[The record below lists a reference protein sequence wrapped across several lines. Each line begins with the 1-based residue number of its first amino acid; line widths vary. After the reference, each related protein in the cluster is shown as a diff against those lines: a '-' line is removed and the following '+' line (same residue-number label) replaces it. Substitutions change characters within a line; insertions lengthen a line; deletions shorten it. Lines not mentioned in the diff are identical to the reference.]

1 MMKKNNLIILLGS
14 LLLTWGCAQV
24 PVIPEKTIYSDLFPQ
39 QTSRTNYY
47 KDVGLGYLNDN
58 NYNKAVEYFKLSL
71 LHDPAN
77 NEARYWLSV
86 SFHKKNQNNLALI
99 ELEKL
104 ETVDHLE
111 HARLKLVSDIYE
123 TADSF
128 EKVIA
133 VNQKIYALR
142 KENFPLW
149 KIYQMN
155 LNMGRLDSAF
165 ESLAQLEQNGEEPYR
180 VHLGRY
186 EVLHRKNNFEAALAE
201 LQLAEKAKPFDLL
214 TMKKM
219 TEVQYALH
227 KWQDLHQLGTKF
239 SKYHPYDLEVSE
251 RLSQACIRIGAYD
264 DAIAELKKQKEL
276 FPDSVGIEFKIAHV
290 LFLKR
295 DFTSA
300 EELYKE
306 LYEITKSD
314 QSVFYI
320 SQIHLA
326 QNDIDGAEAQLENL
340 ASWSEYYPTAQ
351 VQLAR
356 LEWKNSQVDF
366 ALNRLRRAHQ
376 LRPDSLE
383 LYQEYG
389 QYMIWSKR
397 YVESIALVEQGIRS
411 FPKDDKLR
419 ILAAYIHFKLNNMKG
434 FQRQIAKAKAINP
447 ENSEIYSVLAELWYE
462 RKRPYAELEFLAQ
475 KALDLKTKNKN
486 IKPLLAWALLQQDK
500 MSGAVKLFEE
510 FYDEDPNEIFFAE
523 SLADIYQRNVLT
535 SKNQEFQ
542 KKAAALQADA
552 KIKSEFDYF
561 KFQSQQDRLSTDSSG
576 NRLPASLEEP

>member
-1 MMKKNNLIILLGS
+1 M
-14 LLLTWGCAQV
+14 
-24 PVIPEKTIYSDLFPQ
+24 PEKTIYSDLFPQ
-39 QTSRTNYY
+39 NSTRTGYY
-47 KDVGLGYLNDN
+47 KDVGLGFLNDN
-58 NYNKAVEYFKLSL
+58 NYDKAVEYFKLSL
-71 LHDPAN
+71 LHDPKN
-77 NEARYWLSV
+77 NDSRYWLSV
-86 SFHKKNQNNLALI
+86 SFFKKNQNNLALI

-104 ETVDHLE
+104 DAANLE
-111 HARLKLVSDIYE
+111 YPRLKLVSDIYE
-123 TADSF
+123 SADSF

-133 VNQKIYALR
+133 VNQRLYNLS

-155 LNMGRLDSAF
+155 LNMNRLDQAM
-165 ESLAQLEQNGEEPYR
+165 ENLASLEKNGEEVFR

-186 EVLHRKNNFEAALAE
+186 EVFQRSSQF
-201 LQLAEKAKPFDLL
+201 QLALNELEHAERAKPFDLL

-219 TEVQYALH
+219 TAIQYELH
-227 KWQDLHQLGTKF
+227 KWQDLYVLGTKF
-239 SKYHPYDLEVSE
+239 SKYHPYDLVVSE
-251 RLSQACIRIGAYD
+251 RLSQACIRVGAYD
-264 DAIAELKKQKEL
+264 DAIAELKKQKEI

-295 DFTSA
+295 DFINA
-300 EELYKE
+300 EEMYKE

-326 QNDIDGAEAQLENL
+326 QNEIGEASSTLENL

-356 LEWKNSQVDF
+356 LEWKNKQSDF

-389 QYMIWSKR
+389 QYMIWSKK
-397 YVESIALVEQGIRS
+397 YVESIALIEQGIRS
-411 FPKDDKLR
+411 FPQDDKLR
-419 ILAAYIHFKLNNMKG
+419 ILAAYIHFKLNNMKS
-434 FQRQIAKAKAINP
+434 FKRQIEQAQKLNP

-462 RKRPYAELEFLAQ
+462 KKKPYSELEYLAQ
-475 KALDLKTKNKN
+475 KALELKTKNKN

-500 MSGAVKLFEE
+500 MTGAVKLFEE
-510 FYDEDPNEIFFAE
+510 FYDSDPNEVFFAE
-523 SLADIYQRNVLT
+523 SLAEIYQKNVLT

-542 KKAAALQADA
+542 QKASALQADA

-561 KFQSQQDRLSTDSSG
+561 KFQSEQERLQTDSNG
-576 NRLPASLEEP
+576 NRLPASLDDP

>member
-1 MMKKNNLIILLGS
+1 MKKIFSILVLGS
-14 LLLTWGCAQV
+14 LVWGCASA
-24 PVIPEKTIYSDLFPQ
+24 PVITEKTIYSDLFPQ
-39 QTSRTNYY
+39 QTTRTAYY
-47 KDVGLGYLNDN
+47 KDVGLGFLNDN
-58 NYNKAVEYFKLSL
+58 NYDKAVEYFKLSL
-71 LHDPAN
+71 LHDPSN
-77 NEARYWLSV
+77 NDSRYWLGV
-86 SFHKKNQNNLALI
+86 SFFRKNQNNLALI

-104 ETVDHLE
+104 DASNLE
-111 HARLKLVSDIYE
+111 YSRLKLVSDIYE
-123 TADSF
+123 SADSF

-133 VNQKIYALR
+133 VNQRLYQLQN
-142 KENFPLW
+142 ENFPLW

-155 LNMGRLDSAF
+155 LNMKRLDQAMLNL
-165 ESLAQLEQNGEEPYR
+165 ESLEKNGEEAFR

-186 EVLHRKNNFEAALAE
+186 EVLQRSNKYELALVE
-201 LQLAEKAKPFDLL
+201 LQLAERAKPFDAM

-219 TEVQYALH
+219 TSIQYELH
-227 KWQDLHQLGTKF
+227 KWQDLYVLGTKF
-239 SKYHPYDLEVSE
+239 AKYHPYDLEVSE
-251 RLSQACIRIGAYD
+251 RLSQACIRVGQYD
-264 DAIAELKKQKEL
+264 DAIAELKKQKEIY
-276 FPDSVGIEFKIAHV
+276 PDSVGIEFKIAHV

-295 DFTSA
+295 DFMNA
-300 EELYKE
+300 EEMYKE

-326 QNDIDGAEAQLENL
+326 QNDIGEASSTLESL

-356 LEWKNSQVDF
+356 LEWKNNQVDF

-389 QYMIWSKR
+389 QYMIWSKK
-397 YVESIALVEQGIRS
+397 YVESIALIEQGIRS
-411 FPKDDKLR
+411 YPQDDKLR
-419 ILAAYIHFKLNNMKG
+419 ILAAYIHFKMNNMKS
-434 FQRQIAKAKAINP
+434 FKRQIETAQKLNP

-462 RKRPYAELEFLAQ
+462 KKKPYSELEYLAQ
-475 KALDLKTKNKN
+475 KALELKTKNKN

-500 MSGAVKLFEE
+500 MAGAVKLFEE
-510 FYDEDPNEIFFAE
+510 FYDAEPNEVFFVE
-523 SLADIYQRNVLT
+523 SLAEIYQRNVLT

-542 KKAAALQADA
+542 QKASALQADA

-561 KFQSQQDRLSTDSSG
+561 KFQSEQERLQTDSNG
-576 NRLPASLEEP
+576 NRLPASLVEP

>member
-1 MMKKNNLIILLGS
+1 MKKIFLILVLGS
-14 LLLTWGCAQV
+14 LVWGCASS
-24 PVIPEKTIYSDLFPQ
+24 PVVPEKTIYSDLFPQ
-39 QTSRTNYY
+39 KATRTEYY

-58 NYNKAVEYFKLSL
+58 NYDKAVEYFKLAL
-71 LHDPAN
+71 LHDPDN
-77 NEARYWLSV
+77 KDARYWLSV
-86 SFHKKNQNNLALI
+86 SFFKKNQNNLALI

-104 ETVDHLE
+104 DSVDSLE
-111 HARLKLVSDIYE
+111 YSRLKLVSDIYE
-123 TADSF
+123 SADSF
-128 EKVIA
+128 EKVIS
-133 VNQKIYALR
+133 VNEKLFEMGH
-142 KENFPLW
+142 ENFPLW

-155 LNMGRLDSAF
+155 LNLRRADAAMANLV
-165 ESLAQLEQNGEEPYR
+165 SLEKNGEESYR

-186 EVLHRKNNFEAALAE
+186 EVLQRQSNFESALME
-201 LQLAEKAKPFDLL
+201 LQQAEQAKPFDLM

-219 TEVQYALH
+219 SSLQYDLH
-227 KWQDLHQLGTKF
+227 KWQDLYVLGTKF
-239 SKYHPYDLEVSE
+239 SKYHPYDLDVSE
-251 RLSQACIRIGAYD
+251 RLSQACIRIGQYD
-264 DAIAELKKQKEL
+264 DAIAELKKQKEF

-295 DFTSA
+295 DFLTA

-314 QSVFYI
+314 QSVFFI

-326 QNDIDGAEAQLENL
+326 QNNIGEASSTLESL

-356 LEWKNSQVDF
+356 LEWKNNQSDL
-366 ALNRLRRAHQ
+366 ALNRLRRAQQ

-397 YVESIALVEQGIRS
+397 YVEAIALVEQGIRS
-411 FPKDDKLR
+411 YPLDDKLR
-419 ILAAYIHFKLNNMKG
+419 ILAAYVHFKMNNMRSFKK
-434 FQRQIAKAKAINP
+434 QIETAQKINP
-447 ENSEIYSVLAELWYE
+447 ENSEIYSVLAELWYD
-462 RKRPYAELEFLAQ
+462 KKKPYSELEYLAS
-475 KALDLKTKNKN
+475 KAIELKTKNKN

-500 MSGAVKLFEE
+500 MAGAVKLFEE
-510 FYDEDPNEIFFAE
+510 FYDAEPNEIFFAE

-535 SKNQEFQ
+535 SKNKEFQ
-542 KKAAALQADA
+542 QKAAALQADA

-561 KFQSQQDRLSTDSSG
+561 KFQSEHERLQTDSSG
-576 NRLPASLEEP
+576 NRLPASLDDP

>member
-1 MMKKNNLIILLGS
+1 MKKIFSILALGS
-14 LLLTWGCAQV
+14 LVWGCASS

-39 QTSRTNYY
+39 QSSRTEYY
-47 KDVGLGYLNDN
+47 KDMGIGYLNDN
-58 NYNKAVEYFKLSL
+58 NYDKAVEYFKLAL
-71 LHDPAN
+71 LHDPDN
-77 NEARYWLSV
+77 KDARYWLSV
-86 SFHKKNQNNLALI
+86 SFNKKNQNNLALI

-104 ETVDHLE
+104 DAVNNLE
-111 HARLKLVSDIYE
+111 YARLKLVSDIYE
-123 TADSF
+123 SADSY

-133 VNQKIYALR
+133 VNEKLFEMQH
-142 KENFPLW
+142 ENFPLW

-155 LNMGRLDSAF
+155 LNLKRADAAMANLA
-165 ESLAQLEQNGEEPYR
+165 SLEKNGEESFR

-186 EVLHRKNNFEAALAE
+186 EVLQRQGQYESALVE
-201 LQLAEKAKPFDLL
+201 LQQAEQAKPFDLM

-219 TEVQYALH
+219 TSIQFELH
-227 KWQDLHQLGTKF
+227 KWQDLYALGTKF
-239 SKYHPYDLEVSE
+239 SKYHPYDLDVSE
-251 RLSQACIRIGAYD
+251 RLSQACIKIGQYD
-264 DAIAELKKQKEL
+264 DAIAELKKQKE
-276 FPDSVGIEFKIAHV
+276 FYPDSVGIEFKIAHV

-295 DFTSA
+295 DFVNA
-300 EELYKE
+300 EDLYKE

-326 QNDIDGAEAQLENL
+326 QNNIGEASSTLESL

-356 LEWKNSQVDF
+356 LEWKNNQVDF

-397 YVESIALVEQGIRS
+397 YVESIALIEQGVRS
-411 FPKDDKLR
+411 FPQDDKLR
-419 ILAAYIHFKLNNMKG
+419 ILAAYVHFKMNNMRS
-434 FQRQIAKAKAINP
+434 FQKQIETAQKLNP
-447 ENSEIYSVLAELWYE
+447 DNSEIYSVLAELWYE
-462 RKRPYAELEFLAQ
+462 KKKPYSELEYLAQ
-475 KALDLKTKNKN
+475 KAIELKTKNKN

-500 MSGAVKLFEE
+500 MAGAVKLFEE
-510 FYDEDPNEIFFAE
+510 FYDAEPNEVFFAE

-542 KKAAALQADA
+542 QKASALQADA

-561 KFQSQQDRLSTDSSG
+561 KFQSQQERLQTDSNG
-576 NRLPASLEEP
+576 NRLPASLEDP

>member
-1 MMKKNNLIILLGS
+1 MKKNILIFLLGGMA
-14 LLLTWGCAQV
+14 LTWGCAQA
-24 PVIPEKTIYSDLFPQ
+24 PAIPEKTIYSDLFPQ
-39 QTSRTNYY
+39 QITRTEYY
-47 KDVGLGYLNDN
+47 KNVGLGYLNDS
-58 NYNKAVEYFKLSL
+58 NYDKAVEYFKLSV
-71 LHDPAN
+71 LHDSAN
-77 NEARYWLSV
+77 TDARYWLSV

-104 ETVDHLE
+104 GDITQLE
-111 HARLKLVSDIYE
+111 YARLKLVSDIYE

-128 EKVIA
+128 EKVVA
-133 VNQKIYALR
+133 VNEKIYELR
-142 KENFPLW
+142 QEKFPLW

-155 LNMGRLDSAF
+155 LNMNRLDKAA
-165 ESLAQLEQNGEEPYR
+165 ENLVVLEKNGEESYR

-186 EVLHRKNNFEAALAE
+186 EIFQRQNQFERALDE
-201 LQLAEKAKPFDLL
+201 LQLAEKAKPFDFL

-219 TEVQYALH
+219 TAIQYALR
-227 KWQDLHQLGTKF
+227 KWEDLYKLGTKF

-251 RLSQACIRIGAYD
+251 RLSQACIRVGAYD
-264 DAIAELKKQKEL
+264 EAIAELKKQKEMQ
-276 FPDSVGIEFKIAHV
+276 PDSVGIEFKIAHV

-295 DFTSA
+295 DFMNA

-306 LYEITKSD
+306 LYAITKSD

-326 QNDIDGAEAQLENL
+326 QNDVGEASNTLENL

-356 LEWKNSQVDF
+356 LEWKNTQVDL

-389 QYMIWSKR
+389 QYMIWSKK

-419 ILAAYIHFKLNNMKG
+419 ILAAYIHFKLNNMKS
-434 FQRQIAKAKAINP
+434 FQRQIELAKQLNP

-462 RKRPYAELEFLAQ
+462 KKKPYSELEFLAE
-475 KALDLKTKNKN
+475 KALEFKTKNKN
-486 IKPLLAWALLQQDK
+486 IKPLLAWALLQQEK
-500 MSGAVKLFEE
+500 MSDAVRLFEE
-510 FYDEDPNEIFFAE
+510 FYDADPNEIFYAE
-523 SLADIYQRNVLT
+523 SLADIYQRNMLT
-535 SKNQEFQ
+535 SKNKEFQ
-542 KKAAALQADA
+542 QKAATLQADA

-561 KFQSQQDRLSTDSSG
+561 KFQSQQERLKTDGDG
-576 NRLPASLEEP
+576 NRLPASLDDP

>member
-1 MMKKNNLIILLGS
+1 MV
-14 LLLTWGCAQV
+14 WGCASA

-39 QTSRTNYY
+39 NSTRTEYY
-47 KDVGLGYLNDN
+47 KDVGLGFLNDN
-58 NYNKAVEYFKLSL
+58 NYDKAVEYFKLSL
-71 LHDPAN
+71 LHDPSN
-77 NEARYWLSV
+77 NDSRYWLSV
-86 SFHKKNQNNLALI
+86 SFFKKNQNNLALI

-104 ETVDHLE
+104 DAVNLE
-111 HARLKLVSDIYE
+111 YPRLKLVSDIYE
-123 TADSF
+123 SADSF

-133 VNQKIYALR
+133 VNQRLYALK

-155 LNMGRLDSAF
+155 LNMKRLDQAMLNL
-165 ESLAQLEQNGEEPYR
+165 ESLEKNGEEAFL

-186 EVLHRKNNFEAALAE
+186 EVLQRSSQFELALIE
-201 LQLAEKAKPFDLL
+201 LQHAERAKPFDLM

-219 TEVQYALH
+219 TSIQYELR
-227 KWQDLHQLGTKF
+227 KWQDLYVLGTKF
-239 SKYHPYDLEVSE
+239 SRYHPYDLDVSE
-251 RLSQACIRIGAYD
+251 RLSQACIRVGAYD
-264 DAIAELKKQKEL
+264 EAIAELKRQKEI
-276 FPDSVGIEFKIAHV
+276 FPDSLGIEFKIAHV

-295 DFTSA
+295 DFINA
-300 EELYKE
+300 EDLYKE

-326 QNDIDGAEAQLENL
+326 QNDIGEASSTLENL

-356 LEWKNSQVDF
+356 LEWKNNQSDL

-389 QYMIWSKR
+389 QYMIWSKK
-397 YVESIALVEQGIRS
+397 YVESIALIEQGIRS
-411 FPKDDKLR
+411 YPKDDKLR
-419 ILAAYIHFKLNNMKG
+419 ILAAHIHFRMNNMKS
-434 FQRQIAKAKAINP
+434 FKRQIELAKEINP

-462 RKRPYAELEFLAQ
+462 KKKPYSELEFLAQ
-475 KALDLKTKNKN
+475 KALELKTRNKN
-486 IKPLLAWALLQQDK
+486 VKPLLAWALLQQDK
-500 MSGAVKLFEE
+500 MAGAVKLFEE
-510 FYDEDPNEIFFAE
+510 FYDAEPNEVFFAE
-523 SLADIYQRNVLT
+523 SLAEIYQRNVLT

-542 KKAAALQADA
+542 QKASALQADA

-561 KFQSQQDRLSTDSSG
+561 KFQSEQERLQTDSNG
-576 NRLPASLEEP
+576 NRLPASLDDP

>member
-1 MMKKNNLIILLGS
+1 MKKIIYLLLLS
-14 LLLTWGCAQV
+14 LLVWGCAST

-39 QTSRTNYY
+39 VSTRTEYY
-47 KDVGLGYLNDN
+47 KDVGLGFLNDN
-58 NYNKAVEYFKLSL
+58 NYDKAVEYFKLSL
-71 LHDPAN
+71 LHDPN
-77 NEARYWLSV
+77 NHDARYWLSV
-86 SFHKKNQNNLALI
+86 SFFKKNQNNLALI

-104 ETVDHLE
+104 DANNLE
-111 HARLKLVSDIYE
+111 YPRLKLISDIYE
-123 TADSF
+123 SADSF
-128 EKVIA
+128 EKVVA
-133 VNQKIYALR
+133 VNKKLFEMK

-155 LNMGRLDSAF
+155 LNMKRLDQAM
-165 ESLAQLEQNGEEPYR
+165 ENLTALEKNGEEAFR

-186 EVLHRKNNFEAALAE
+186 EVLQRSNQYELALIE
-201 LQLAEKAKPFDLL
+201 LQYAEQAKPFDLL

-219 TEVQYALH
+219 TAIQYELR
-227 KWQDLHQLGTKF
+227 KWQDLYVLGTKF
-239 SKYHPYDLEVSE
+239 SKYHPYDLDVSE
-251 RLSQACIRIGAYD
+251 RLSQACIRVGAYD
-264 DAIAELKKQKEL
+264 DAIAELKRQKEL

-295 DFTSA
+295 DFVNA

-326 QNDIDGAEAQLENL
+326 QNNIGEASTALENL

-356 LEWKNSQVDF
+356 LEWKNKESDF

-389 QYMIWSKR
+389 QYMIWSKK
-397 YVESIALVEQGIRS
+397 YVESIALIEQGIRS
-411 FPKDDKLR
+411 FPNDDKLR
-419 ILAAYIHFKLNNMKG
+419 ILAAHIHFRMNNMKS
-434 FQRQIAKAKAINP
+434 FKRQIETAQKINP

-462 RKRPYAELEFLAQ
+462 KKRPYVELEFLAQ
-475 KALDLKTKNKN
+475 KALELKTRNKN
-486 IKPLLAWALLQQDK
+486 IKPLLAWALLQQEK
-500 MSGAVKLFEE
+500 MTGAVKLFEE
-510 FYDEDPNEIFFAE
+510 FYDSDPNEVFFVE
-523 SLADIYQRNVLT
+523 SLAEIYQRNVLT

-542 KKAAALQADA
+542 QKASALQADA

-561 KFQSQQDRLSTDSSG
+561 KFQSEQERLNTDSNG
-576 NRLPASLEEP
+576 NRLPASLDDP

>member
-1 MMKKNNLIILLGS
+1 MV
-14 LLLTWGCAQV
+14 WGCASA
-24 PVIPEKTIYSDLFPQ
+24 PVISEKTIYSDLFPQ
-39 QTSRTNYY
+39 NSTRTEYY
-47 KDVGLGYLNDN
+47 KDVGLGFLNDN
-58 NYNKAVEYFKLSL
+58 NYDKAVEYFKLSL
-71 LHDPAN
+71 LHDPSN
-77 NEARYWLSV
+77 NDSRYWLSV
-86 SFHKKNQNNLALI
+86 SFFKKNQNNLALI

-104 ETVDHLE
+104 DAVNLE
-111 HARLKLVSDIYE
+111 YPRLKLVSDIYE
-123 TADSF
+123 SADSF

-133 VNQKIYALR
+133 VNQRLYALK

-155 LNMGRLDSAF
+155 LNMKRLDQAMLNL
-165 ESLAQLEQNGEEPYR
+165 ESLEKNGEEAFL

-186 EVLHRKNNFEAALAE
+186 EVLQRSSQFELALIE
-201 LQLAEKAKPFDLL
+201 LQHAERAKPFDLM

-219 TEVQYALH
+219 TSIQYELR
-227 KWQDLHQLGTKF
+227 KWQDLYVLGTKF
-239 SKYHPYDLEVSE
+239 SRYHPYDLDVSE
-251 RLSQACIRIGAYD
+251 RLSQACIRVGAYD
-264 DAIAELKKQKEL
+264 EAIAELKRQKEI
-276 FPDSVGIEFKIAHV
+276 FPDSLGIEFKIAHV

-295 DFTSA
+295 DFINA
-300 EELYKE
+300 EDLYKE

-326 QNDIDGAEAQLENL
+326 QNDIGEASSTLENL

-356 LEWKNSQVDF
+356 LEWKNNQSDL

-389 QYMIWSKR
+389 QYMIWSKK
-397 YVESIALVEQGIRS
+397 YVESIALIEQGIRS
-411 FPKDDKLR
+411 YPKDDKLR
-419 ILAAYIHFKLNNMKG
+419 ILAAHIHFRMNNMKS
-434 FQRQIAKAKAINP
+434 FKRQIELAKEINP

-462 RKRPYAELEFLAQ
+462 KKKPYSELEFLAQ
-475 KALDLKTKNKN
+475 KALELKTRNKN
-486 IKPLLAWALLQQDK
+486 VKPLLAWALLQQDK
-500 MSGAVKLFEE
+500 MAGAVKLFEE
-510 FYDEDPNEIFFAE
+510 FYDAEPNEVFFAE
-523 SLADIYQRNVLT
+523 SLAEIYQRNVLT

-542 KKAAALQADA
+542 QKASALQADA

-561 KFQSQQDRLSTDSSG
+561 KFQSEQERLQTDSNG
-576 NRLPASLEEP
+576 NRLPASLDDP

>member
-1 MMKKNNLIILLGS
+1 MKKINLIFLLGS
-14 LLLTWGCAQV
+14 MALTWGCAQA
-24 PVIPEKTIYSDLFPQ
+24 PVAISEKTIYSDLFPQ
-39 QTSRTNYY
+39 HETRTGYY
-47 KDVGLGYLNDN
+47 RDVGLGYLNDN
-58 NYNKAVEYFKLSL
+58 NYDKAVEYFKLSL

-77 NEARYWLSV
+77 DDARYWLSV

-104 ETVDHLE
+104 SDVSQFEY
-111 HARLKLVSDIYE
+111 ARLKLVSDIYE
-123 TADSF
+123 SAESF

-133 VNQKIYALR
+133 INEKLYDLK

-155 LNMGRLDSAF
+155 LNMNRLDKASAN
-165 ESLAQLEQNGEEPYR
+165 LAALEKNSEEAYR
-180 VHLGRY
+180 VHLGRF
-186 EVLHRKNNFEAALAE
+186 EVFERQNQFEQALSE
-201 LQLAEKAKPFDLL
+201 LQLAEKAKPFDVL

-219 TEVQYALH
+219 TAIQYDLR
-227 KWQDLHQLGTKF
+227 KWQDLYTLGTKF
-239 SKYHPYDLEVSE
+239 SKYHPYDLDVSE

-264 DAIAELKKQKEL
+264 DAIAELKKQKEMY
-276 FPDSVGIEFKIAHV
+276 PDSVGIEFKIAHV

-295 DFTSA
+295 DFANA
-300 EELYKE
+300 EELYQE

-314 QSVFYI
+314 QSVFFI

-326 QNDIDGAEAQLENL
+326 QNDIDEATNSLENL
-340 ASWSEYYPTAQ
+340 ASWSEYYPAAQ

-356 LEWKNSQVDF
+356 LEWKNNQTDL

-389 QYMIWSKR
+389 QFMIWKKR

-434 FQRQIAKAKAINP
+434 FQHQIELAKKLNP

-462 RKRPYAELEFLAQ
+462 KKKPYSELEFLAA
-475 KALDLKTKNKN
+475 KALELKTRNKN

-500 MSGAVKLFEE
+500 MADAVKMFEE
-510 FYDEDPNEIFFAE
+510 FYDAEPNELFYAE

-552 KIKSEFDYF
+552 KIKSELDYF
-561 KFQSQQDRLSTDSSG
+561 RFQSQQERLKTDGDG

>member
-1 MMKKNNLIILLGS
+1 M
-14 LLLTWGCAQV
+14 LLLSSLVWGCAST
-24 PVIPEKTIYSDLFPQ
+24 PVIPEKTVYSDLFPQ
-39 QTSRTNYY
+39 NSTRTEYY
-47 KDVGLGYLNDN
+47 KDVGLGFLNDN
-58 NYNKAVEYFKLSL
+58 NYDKAVEYFKLSL
-71 LHDPAN
+71 LHNPN
-77 NEARYWLSV
+77 NNDSRYWLSV
-86 SFHKKNQNNLALI
+86 SFFKKNQNNLALI

-104 ETVDHLE
+104 DAANLE
-111 HARLKLVSDIYE
+111 YPRLKLVSDIYE
-123 TADSF
+123 SADSF

-133 VNQKIYALR
+133 VNQRLYVLG

-155 LNMGRLDSAF
+155 LNMKRLDQAMLNLA
-165 ESLAQLEQNGEEPYR
+165 SLEKNGEEAFR

-186 EVLHRKNNFEAALAE
+186 EVLQRSNQYELALIE
-201 LQLAEKAKPFDLL
+201 LQHAERAKPFDLT

-219 TEVQYALH
+219 TSIQYELR
-227 KWQDLHQLGTKF
+227 KWQELYVLGTKF
-239 SKYHPYDLEVSE
+239 SKYHPYDLDVSE

-264 DAIAELKKQKEL
+264 EAIAELKKQKEI

-295 DFTSA
+295 DFSNA
-300 EELYKE
+300 EEMYKE

-326 QNDIDGAEAQLENL
+326 QNDIGEASSTLENL

-356 LEWKNSQVDF
+356 LEWKNNQSDF

-397 YVESIALVEQGIRS
+397 YVESIALIEQGIRS
-411 FPKDDKLR
+411 YPQDDKLR
-419 ILAAYIHFKLNNMKG
+419 ILAAYIHFKMSNMKS
-434 FQRQIAKAKAINP
+434 FKRQIELAQKLNP
-447 ENSEIYSVLAELWYE
+447 ENSEIYSVLAELWYD
-462 RKRPYAELEFLAQ
+462 KKKPYSELEYLAQ
-475 KALDLKTKNKN
+475 KALELKTKNKN
-486 IKPLLAWALLQQDK
+486 IKPLLAWALLRQDK
-500 MSGAVKLFEE
+500 MAGAVKLFEE
-510 FYDEDPNEIFFAE
+510 FYDAEPNEVFFAE
-523 SLADIYQRNVLT
+523 SLAEIYQRNVLT

-542 KKAAALQADA
+542 QKASALQADA

-561 KFQSQQDRLSTDSSG
+561 KFQSQQERLQTDSNG
-576 NRLPASLEEP
+576 NRLPASLDDP

>member
-1 MMKKNNLIILLGS
+1 MKKINLIFLLGS
-14 LLLTWGCAQV
+14 MALTWGCAQA
-24 PVIPEKTIYSDLFPQ
+24 PVAIPEKTIYSDLFPQ
-39 QTSRTNYY
+39 HETRTGYY
-47 KDVGLGYLNDN
+47 RDVGLGYLNDS
-58 NYNKAVEYFKLSL
+58 NYDKAVEYFKLSL
-71 LHDPAN
+71 LHDPSN
-77 NEARYWLSV
+77 DDARYWLSV

-104 ETVDHLE
+104 SDVSQFEY
-111 HARLKLVSDIYE
+111 ARLKLVSDIYE
-123 TADSF
+123 TAESY

-133 VNQKIYALR
+133 INEKLYDLQ

-155 LNMGRLDSAF
+155 LNMNRLDKASAN
-165 ESLAQLEQNGEEPYR
+165 LAALEKNGEEAYR
-180 VHLGRY
+180 VHLGRF
-186 EVLHRKNNFEAALAE
+186 EVFQRQNQFEQALGE

-219 TEVQYALH
+219 TAVQYDLR
-227 KWQDLHQLGTKF
+227 KWQDLYALGTKF
-239 SKYHPYDLEVSE
+239 SKYHPYDLDVSE
-251 RLSQACIRIGAYD
+251 RLSQACIRVGAYD
-264 DAIAELKKQKEL
+264 DAIAELKKQKEMY
-276 FPDSVGIEFKIAHV
+276 PDSVGIEFKIAHV

-295 DFTSA
+295 DFANA

-326 QNDIDGAEAQLENL
+326 QNDIGEAANSLENL

-356 LEWKNSQVDF
+356 LEWKNSQTDL

-389 QYMIWSKR
+389 QYMIWKKR

-419 ILAAYIHFKLNNMKG
+419 ILAAYIHFKLNNMKS
-434 FQRQIAKAKAINP
+434 FQRQIELAKKINP

-462 RKRPYAELEFLAQ
+462 KKKSYSELEFLAA
-475 KALDLKTKNKN
+475 KALELKTRNKN

-500 MSGAVKLFEE
+500 MSDAVKLFEE
-510 FYDEDPNEIFFAE
+510 FYDAEPNELFYAE

-552 KIKSEFDYF
+552 KIKSELDYF
-561 KFQSQQDRLSTDSSG
+561 RFQSQQERLKTDGDG

>member
-1 MMKKNNLIILLGS
+1 MKKSILILLLGS
-14 LLLTWGCAQV
+14 LVLTWGCAQA
-24 PVIPEKTIYSDLFPQ
+24 PVTPEKTIYSDLFPQ
-39 QTSRTNYY
+39 QISRTEYY
-47 KDVGLGYLNDN
+47 KNVGLGYLNDS
-58 NYNKAVEYFKLSL
+58 NYDKAVEYFKLSL
-71 LHDPAN
+71 LHDPKN
-77 NEARYWLSV
+77 SDARYWLSV
-86 SFHKKNQNNLALI
+86 SFHRKNQNNLALI

-104 ETVDHLE
+104 DSVNDLE
-111 HARLKLVSDIYE
+111 YVRLKLVSDIFE

-133 VNQKIYALR
+133 VNQKLYELR

-155 LNMGRLDSAF
+155 LNMNRLDSAMVNLK
-165 ESLAQLEQNGEEPYR
+165 ELEKNGEEVYR
-180 VHLGRY
+180 VHLGRF
-186 EVLHRKNNFEAALAE
+186 EVLQRQRNLEEALVE
-201 LQLAEKAKPFDLL
+201 LQHAEKAKPFDLL

-219 TEVQYALH
+219 TAIQYDLR
-227 KWQDLHQLGTKF
+227 KWKDLYVLGTKF
-239 SKYHPYDLEVSE
+239 SKYHPYDLDVSE
-251 RLSQACIRIGAYD
+251 RLSQACIRVGAYD
-264 DAIAELKKQKEL
+264 EAIAELKKQKEL

-295 DFTSA
+295 DFINA

-326 QNDIDGAEAQLENL
+326 QNDIDGAASTLENL

-356 LEWKNSQVDF
+356 LEWKNNQSDL

-397 YVESIALVEQGIRS
+397 YVEAIALIEQGVRS
-411 FPKDDKLR
+411 YPQDDKLR
-419 ILAAYIHFKLNNMKG
+419 IQTAYIHFKLNNMKS
-434 FQRQIAKAKAINP
+434 FQRQIEMARKLNP

-462 RKRPYAELEFLAQ
+462 KKKPYSELEYLAQ
-475 KALDLKTKNKN
+475 KALELKTKNKN

-500 MSGAVKLFEE
+500 TTEAVKLFEE
-510 FYDEDPNEIFFAE
+510 FYDADPHELFYAE

-561 KFQSQQDRLSTDSSG
+561 RFQSQQERLSTDSNG